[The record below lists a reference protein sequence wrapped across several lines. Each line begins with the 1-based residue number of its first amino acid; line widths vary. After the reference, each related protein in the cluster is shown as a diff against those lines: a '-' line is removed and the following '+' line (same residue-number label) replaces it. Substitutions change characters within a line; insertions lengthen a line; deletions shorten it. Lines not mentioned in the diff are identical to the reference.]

1 MEEGLWKAQVH
12 GTRMNS
18 AADIDTQAPS
28 IPAAASRELLRVL
41 LRPHRNWLYLAWL
54 AGIGAGVA
62 TIVLAAA
69 VACSIH
75 LAVIGED
82 SALPWHWLA
91 VAAFAVLLRYGLQ
104 GLRDW
109 SGQQLA
115 FLVRGDLRRKL
126 IANAAELGPVHLA
139 QRGHSGAWASRY
151 QEQVDALG
159 GYYARYLPALGLTL
173 AVPLVLLAAA
183 FSQDWV
189 AGLLLLLSA
198 PLIPV
203 FMALIGMGSEQIHE
217 AQQERQNRLAGH
229 FLDRIRGLD
238 LLRRSLALE
247 AARQDVS
254 AAANDYRRLSMRVLR
269 VAFLSSA
276 VMEFF
281 SAVAIGLVAIYV
293 GFALLG
299 FLEFGPAA
307 QITLFSGLFVLLLAP
322 EYFQPLRQFAQS
334 YHDRAGAVAAAS
346 ALAPLLTTV
355 APHPAPHGANPPPT
369 PEEEDRSGGRG
380 QALPHHPVEYERSPG
395 TPPKRPG
402 PPALQLRA
410 VEVRYEAHAP
420 PALVIPELSVA
431 RGERIAV
438 VGPSGSGKSTLLA
451 LCAGFVRA
459 GSGSVAISALARP
472 FAWIGQRSHLFH
484 GSLRENLLLGSPKR
498 VTDADLADAMAAA
511 GLRLDDP
518 TLPQGLDTTIGEE
531 NRGLSGGQAQRVA
544 LARALLSGSRLWLLD
559 EPTSALDPETE
570 SDLLTRL
577 LEHSHTRGITVL
589 LATHQQAVYQRL
601 ERVVRLAAGRL
612 QEQGRV

>member
-1 MEEGLWKAQVH
+1 L
-12 GTRMNS
+12 
-18 AADIDTQAPS
+18 TQTP
-28 IPAAASRELLRVL
+28 REFLRAL
-41 LRPHRNWLYLAWL
+41 LRPHRNWLHLAWL
-54 AGIGAGVA
+54 AGVGAGLA
-62 TIVLAAA
+62 TIALAAA
-69 VACSIH
+69 VAWSIH
-75 LAVIGED
+75 LAVFGD
-82 SALPWHWLA
+82 AGQTQPWTWLGLAAL
-91 VAAFAVLLRYGLQ
+91 AVLLRHGLQ
-104 GLRDW
+104 VLRDW

-115 FLVRGDLRRKL
+115 SLVRADLRRRL
-126 IANAAELGPVHLA
+126 ITVAADLGPVHLA
-139 QRGHSGAWASRY
+139 HRGHSGAWASRY
-151 QEQVDALG
+151 QEQVEALG

-183 FSQDWV
+183 FSQDWI

-247 AARQDVS
+247 AARQDV
-254 AAANDYRRLSMRVLR
+254 AEAANDYRRLSMRVLR

-334 YHDRAGAVAAAS
+334 YHDRAGALAAAS
-346 ALAPLLTTV
+346 ALAPLLQPQVIAASATAQATPF
-355 APHPAPHGANPPPT
+355 ALSPSKGAADEP
-369 PEEEDRSGGRG
+369 G
-380 QALPHHPVEYERSPG
+380 SPG
-395 TPPKRPG
+395 LPPMAFDY
-402 PPALQLRA
+402 PADHERELKILPEDPRQPLLQFRA
-410 VEVRYEAHAP
+410 VDVRYEPHAP

-431 RGERIAV
+431 RGEQVAV

-451 LCAGFVRA
+451 LCAGFVQA
-459 GSGSVAISALARP
+459 DSGSVGVSTSARP
-472 FAWIGQRSHLFH
+472 FAWIGQRGHLFH
-484 GSLRENLLLGSPKR
+484 GSLRDNLLLGASEET
-498 VTDADLADAMAAA
+498 TDAELAEAMTAA
-511 GLRLDDP
+511 GLQLDDP
-518 TLPQGLDTTIGEE
+518 TLPRGLDTPIGEDS
-531 NRGLSGGQAQRVA
+531 RGLSGGQAQRAA

-559 EPTSALDPETE
+559 EPTSALDPQTE
-570 SDLLTRL
+570 DDLLARL
-577 LEHSHTRGITVL
+577 LGYARAHGITVL
-589 LATHQQAVYQRL
+589 LATHHQAVY
-601 ERVVRLAAGRL
+601 ERFGRIVRLAEGRL
-612 QEQGRV
+612 QEDPSV